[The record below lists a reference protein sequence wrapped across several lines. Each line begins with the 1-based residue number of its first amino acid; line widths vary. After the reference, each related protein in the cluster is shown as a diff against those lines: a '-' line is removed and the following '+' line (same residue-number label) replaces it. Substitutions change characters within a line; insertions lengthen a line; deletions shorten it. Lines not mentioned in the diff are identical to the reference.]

1 MEEIIF
7 FVSSLG
13 FQGSHFL
20 KYLGSLEKTRLYK
33 RFFPPWAL
41 INQVACG
48 AIPMAL
54 GPRALAGRG
63 EAGSRYKTFL
73 LGFCPFFCRLAMNE
87 AVRLGCWG
95 LEAGGGLSSMFPG
108 YTKTMLWAYILFQTL
123 VGLQM
128 SHVAS
133 FDTDLLLICPC
144 KISLFDV
151 KRLHC
156 LTIRFI

>member
-20 KYLGSLEKTRLYK
+20 KHLGSLEKTRLYK

-48 AIPMAL
+48 AIPIAL

-63 EAGSRYKTFL
+63 EAGSRYKTSFSWL
-73 LGFCPFFCRLAMNE
+73 LPFFL
-87 AVRLGCWG
+87 
-95 LEAGGGLSSMFPG
+95 
-108 YTKTMLWAYILFQTL
+108 
-123 VGLQM
+123 
-128 SHVAS
+128 
-133 FDTDLLLICPC
+133 
-144 KISLFDV
+144 
-151 KRLHC
+151 
-156 LTIRFI
+156 